1 MHNAAFNSIAQEAR
15 TVKSMPLIFLIFS
28 ADYAFASADAEE
40 ALLSDELSDALLSLE
55 LSELLSELLLSEL
68 LLSLELLPEA
78 VVLLL
83 LLKNEAT
90 KS

>member
-1 MHNAAFNSIAQEAR
+1 MHNAAFNSISQEAR

-55 LSELLSELLLSEL
+55 LSELLSELL
-68 LLSLELLPEA
+68 PEA
-78 VVLLL
+78 AVLLL

>member
-1 MHNAAFNSIAQEAR
+1 MNCQVHASDFFN
-15 TVKSMPLIFLIFS
+15 FS
-28 ADYAFASADAEE
+28 TDYAFASADAEE

>member
-55 LSELLSELLLSEL
+55 LSELLSELL
-68 LLSLELLPEA
+68 PEA

>member
-1 MHNAAFNSIAQEAR
+1 M
-15 TVKSMPLIFLIFS
+15 
-28 ADYAFASADAEE
+28 
-40 ALLSDELSDALLSLE
+40 SDALLSLE
-55 LSELLSELLLSEL
+55 LSELLSEL

>member
-1 MHNAAFNSIAQEAR
+1 MHNAAFNSISQEAR

-40 ALLSDELSDALLSLE
+40 ALLSDELSE
-55 LSELLSELLLSEL
+55 LLSEL

>member
-40 ALLSDELSDALLSLE
+40 ALLSDELSDALLSPE
-55 LSELLSELLLSEL
+55 LSELLS
-68 LLSLELLPEA
+68 ELLPEA

-90 KS
+90 KL

>member
-15 TVKSMPLIFLIFS
+15 TVKSMPLIFLIFPQIMRL
-28 ADYAFASADAEE
+28 ASADAEE

-55 LSELLSELLLSEL
+55 LSELLSELLLS
-68 LLSLELLPEA
+68 LELLPEA

>member
-55 LSELLSELLLSEL
+55 LSELLSELL
-68 LLSLELLPEA
+68 PEA
-78 VVLLL
+78 AVLLL

>member
-15 TVKSMPLIFLIFS
+15 TSDFFNFS

-55 LSELLSELLLSEL
+55 LSELLSELLLS
-68 LLSLELLPEA
+68 LELLPEA

>member
-15 TVKSMPLIFLIFS
+15 TVKSMPLIFFNFS

-55 LSELLSELLLSEL
+55 LSELLLSEL

>member
-1 MHNAAFNSIAQEAR
+1 MHNAAFNSISQEAR

-28 ADYAFASADAEE
+28 ADYAFASADTEE

-55 LSELLSELLLSEL
+55 LSELLSELLLSP
-68 LLSLELLPEA
+68 ELLPEA